1 MLNLILTPKAWRAF
15 RTTSP
20 TLVNISSL
28 NLMSSV
34 LMASE
39 NKVKTSSAC
48 TASGSDLYCSNLL
61 AKLLSFTLLA
71 SILFIYSF
79 KVFHKD
85 NCETLH
91 PESIMSRLD
100 SFIQKCKVF

>member
-1 MLNLILTPKAWRAF
+1 LLNLTLTPKACRAL
-15 RTTSP
+15 RTASP
-20 TLVNISSL
+20 ILVNISSL

-34 LMASE
+34 LIASE

-61 AKLLSFTLLA
+61 AKSLPSTTLST

-79 KVFHKD
+79 KELPKATWVSG
-85 NCETLH
+85 L
-91 PESIMSRLD
+91 
-100 SFIQKCKVF
+100 SFTV